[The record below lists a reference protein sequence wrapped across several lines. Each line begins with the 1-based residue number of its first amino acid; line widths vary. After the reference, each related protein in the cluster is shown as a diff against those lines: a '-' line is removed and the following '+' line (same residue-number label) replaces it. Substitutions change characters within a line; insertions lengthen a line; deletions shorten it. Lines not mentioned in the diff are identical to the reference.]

1 MQPIT
6 KEMLADLYTTRDN
19 GDGTTRNV
27 YNDVYLRATPGTTE
41 HALYELSSD
50 IAQALGVTF
59 NFSYEIMPLAASV
72 LAESEVW
79 NGDELDD
86 ITEQVDSIVPVY
98 NHDLLKIANA
108 GDYHHIDEARE
119 VYGNDIDTLQACSIA
134 WHNLIDMAVRE
145 LHDSIAS
152 WNNNNA

>member
-1 MQPIT
+1 MQPIK

-19 GDGTTRNV
+19 GDGTERNV
-27 YNDVYLRATPGTTE
+27 YSDVYLRATSGTTE
-41 HALYELSSD
+41 HALYELSSKV
-50 IAQALGVTF
+50 AQALGVTF
-59 NFSYEIMPLAASV
+59 SFSYEIMPLAASV
-72 LAESEVW
+72 LAELEVW

-98 NHDLLKIANA
+98 TYDLLKIANA

-119 VYGNDIDTLQACSIA
+119 VYGNDIDTIQACTVA
-134 WHNLIDMAVRE
+134 WHYLIDMAVRQ
-145 LHDSIAS
+145 LHESIAS